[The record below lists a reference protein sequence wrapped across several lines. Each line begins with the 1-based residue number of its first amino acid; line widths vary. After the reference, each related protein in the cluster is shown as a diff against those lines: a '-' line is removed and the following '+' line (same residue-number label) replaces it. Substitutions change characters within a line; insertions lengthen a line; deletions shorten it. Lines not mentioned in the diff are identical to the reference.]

1 MANTKVPAELSSTPG
16 IIDNS
21 SATALTIDSAGA
33 ATFSGNV
40 GIGTSSPSTAL
51 DVSGAVT
58 VTRSDVPD
66 DHSTISNEGG
76 LFVISAATGGGGGT
90 YPILFKTASAERMR
104 IDSSGNVGIGVVPEA
119 WTYFSPIQA
128 KRSSFAGSDGQTG
141 VGYNWYFDGAY
152 KYIANDYALAYQQ
165 NATSGA
171 HSWSTAASG
180 TADSAITWSESLR
193 IDASGNVLVGTTSKF
208 NGYPTRFT
216 TTSLSTPS
224 SEEACH
230 ILELVGNRTTNAGNQ
245 NGMIQFWNTTST
257 AAETARI
264 SGIQGTGLNSGALT
278 FATYA
283 AGTYIEAMILDQN
296 GNVGIGTTA
305 PDTLLHVNGQAK
317 FENNIILNEN
327 TPALVIPNGDFRIFT
342 GGAEKVRIDSSGN
355 VGIGTGAVGLSTNGL
370 KTVIHGATGYPATSG
385 TTQTGVLRL
394 SGGAGLY
401 NVLDMGVNESADS
414 AWIQAT
420 RANSLGTYDKLL
432 LNPYGGNVGIGTSS
446 PTYKLDVQGTTPAI
460 RLKTSGVGT
469 GFKIE
474 QDNGTGN
481 VELNVIDGYP
491 LLFKTTNVE
500 RMRIDA
506 SGNLSITGNVT
517 APTIYTV
524 VGGSP
529 NMYVRFDGLLMRA
542 GSSLR
547 YKNTVNDATH
557 GLAELLTLR
566 PVTYKSNSEGDL
578 IYGGLIAEEV
588 YAAGLPEFV
597 QYGQDGEPDGLS
609 YGNMVSLC
617 IKAIQEQQTIIEAL
631 TTRLEALEGDL

>member
-296 GNVGIGTTA
+296 GNVGIGT
-305 PDTLLHVNGQAK
+305 
-317 FENNIILNEN
+317 N
-327 TPALVIPNGDFRIFT
+327 TPAASLHIAATNNNYNGIMKLGARTWFSHTDEGQTHTFLANDYNDNAAQFGIRMKGVAESDEKFT
-342 GGAEKVRIDSSGN
+342 ILGSGN
-355 VGIGTGAVGLSTNGL
+355 VGIGTITPSSKL
-370 KTVIHGATGYPATSG
+370 TVDSG
-385 TTQTGVLRL
+385 TTNTAYSPTSFNTASQIKINVASTQNNYAGIQFTHAGNTEGFIGLVRTSTTTSEADFVVQSYTPSVGYTEKLRIDNSGIVTKPYQPSWGALSLSNASVSSGTANTNETLVFPTVVNNTGNHYNNSTGIFTAPVTGRYFVTFN
-394 SGGAGLY
+394 GLY
-401 NVLDMGVNESADS
+401 NASDNTTGPVNIRVAGVTKYTAYH
-414 AWIQAT
+414 Q
-420 RANSLGTYDKLL
+420 NSGAY
-432 LNPYGGNVGIGTSS
+432 YEQISV
-446 PTYKLDVQGTTPAI
+446 
-460 RLKTSGVGT
+460 SGVVYAVAGDAIT
-469 GFKIE
+469 IFS
-474 QDNGTGN
+474 
-481 VELNVIDGYP
+481 VIDGWH
-491 LLFKTTNVE
+491 
-500 RMRIDA
+500 
-506 SGNLSITGNVT
+506 
-517 APTIYTV
+517 
-524 VGGSP
+524 VGGETSWSG
-529 NMYVRFDGLLMRA
+529 F
-542 GSSLR
+542 
-547 YKNTVNDATH
+547 
-557 GLAELLTLR
+557 
-566 PVTYKSNSEGDL
+566 L
-578 IYGGLIAEEV
+578 IG
-588 YAAGLPEFV
+588 
-597 QYGQDGEPDGLS
+597 
-609 YGNMVSLC
+609 
-617 IKAIQEQQTIIEAL
+617 
-631 TTRLEALEGDL
+631 